1 MGIPRPALKRAAR
14 AADNERSMRDNVDYR
29 LLERFRAY
37 KRLNLQPPAP
47 PAEQKRAAAAAHQ
60 HRLPA
65 LELRD

>member
-1 MGIPRPALKRAAR
+1 
-14 AADNERSMRDNVDYR
+14 MRDNVDYR

-37 KRLNLQPPAP
+37 RRLNLQPPAP